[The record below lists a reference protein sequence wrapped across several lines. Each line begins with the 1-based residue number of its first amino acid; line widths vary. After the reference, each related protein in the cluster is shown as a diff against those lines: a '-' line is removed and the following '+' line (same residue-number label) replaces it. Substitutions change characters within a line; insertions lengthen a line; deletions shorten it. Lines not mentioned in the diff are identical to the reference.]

1 MSIYCLLN
9 SDKYKISYSKFYNP
23 LLLIDVKKYN
33 MKCNLTNSFLF
44 FIENP
49 RTNIELV
56 SGFFEFYFKNNPQEY
71 TLGQV
76 ISKTLITYSDSCKNN
91 HEFMPCI
98 LFTTG
103 LFLQEILIYLPFQNF
118 VFHRELKL
126 LNMDKVFM
134 KCPVCLEEKQCI
146 NLHMNMYNHCVC
158 KDCALKIE
166 NSCPICRLTILN

>member
-9 SDKYKISYSKFYNP
+9 KDKYVVSFSKFYNP

-49 RTNIELV
+49 RSNIELV
-56 SGFFEFYFKNNPQEY
+56 SGFFEFYFKSIPQDF

-76 ISKTLITYSDSCKNN
+76 ISKTLITYSDTLYKS

-103 LFLQEILIYLPFQNF
+103 LYLQEILIYLPFQNF
-118 VFHRELKL
+118 PFHRQLKVHFI
-126 LNMDKVFM
+126 DKIFD
-134 KCPVCLEEKQCI
+134 KCSICLENKNCI
-146 NLHMNMYNHCVC
+146 NVHQNKYNHFICS
-158 KDCALKIE
+158 DCILYID
-166 NSCPICRLTILN
+166 NTCPICRLSILE

>member
-9 SDKYKISYSKFYNP
+9 SNNYTVNYSKFYNP
-23 LLLIDVKKYN
+23 LILIDVKKYD
-33 MKCNLTNSFLF
+33 MKCNLTNSFMF

-56 SGFFEFYFKNNPQEY
+56 SGFFEFYFKTSPNDY

-76 ISKTLITYSDSCKNN
+76 ISKTLITYSDSIMNN

-103 LFLQEILIYLPFQNF
+103 LYLQEILIYLPFQNF
-118 VFHRELKL
+118 TFHRELKIKFL
-126 LNMDKVFM
+126 LKVNDKCSICLEDKECINVHQNQYHHAICSECIM
-134 KCPVCLEEKQCI
+134 KIDNTCPVCRL
-146 NLHMNMYNHCVC
+146 
-158 KDCALKIE
+158 
-166 NSCPICRLTILN
+166 PIFL